1 MNMIQSRPEEKSKKL
16 CKFNP
21 KNWQS
26 KSCSS
31 THLQSPVSLLR
42 GVSSVVWRT
51 VSSHLLNVLRMES
64 QSSWLINLFLCL
76 QFFYCNPQQLMSST
90 FWAQT
95 VTLQLEI
102 ILFNMVHQPGTP
114 HSLLD
119 GACWIK
125 EALDKSESSG
135 RLCLN
140 ISSAKFDQACSA
152 VGT

>member
-42 GVSSVVWRT
+42 EVSSVVWHT
-51 VSSHLLNVLRMES
+51 VSSHLLNAVDL
-64 QSSWLINLFLCL
+64 LIY
-76 QFFYCNPQQLMSST
+76 FYAYNCNPQQLMSST

-125 EALDKSESSG
+125 EALDKSESFG

-140 ISSAKFDQACSA
+140 ISSAKFDQACSV

>member
-42 GVSSVVWRT
+42 GVSSVVWHT

-76 QFFYCNPQQLMSST
+76 QLQSPATNELNILSSDSNTTVRNHFVSHGSPTWNTT
-90 FWAQT
+90 F
-95 VTLQLEI
+95 I
-102 ILFNMVHQPGTP
+102 SG
-114 HSLLD
+114 S

-125 EALDKSESSG
+125 EALDKSESSS

>member
-42 GVSSVVWRT
+42 GVSSVVWHT

-64 QSSWLINLFLCL
+64 QSSGLINLFLCL
-76 QFFYCNPQQLMSST
+76 
-90 FWAQT
+90 
-95 VTLQLEI
+95 LQSPATNE
-102 ILFNMVHQPGTP
+102 
-114 HSLLD
+114 
-119 GACWIK
+119 
-125 EALDKSESSG
+125 
-135 RLCLN
+135 LN
-140 ISSAKFDQACSA
+140 ILSSDSNTTVRNYF
-152 VGT
+152 V